1 MLWKWKQKQQIMNY
15 NAEGY
20 YIVDQKLNTQRNPTL
35 VSVIT
40 PVYNAEKYLRKTI
53 NSVLNQSLGMEN
65 LEYILIDDGSTDSSR
80 DILLE
85 YSSKFDNIIVVFL
98 KRNTGT
104 PGRPRNIGI
113 QLASSKYMTFLDA
126 DDWLEPNGLEVLS
139 TILEETSDDYA
150 VGKTIQIQAKGK
162 SIIIGEHES
171 CKERRSESPFSIPH
185 IFHHLG
191 PRARMIKTSVIKD
204 NQIFFPEMK
213 FAEDKQFFIDVLTH
227 CQSISTT
234 QHPIYYLNRIDNQNT
249 RLSNQTNIIQKTNC
263 NLKVINHII
272 NKNLEIEKKKMVLNR
287 LYEFDSITR
296 FFTTPHFQKTRLKRV
311 YYYKFN
317 QVLKTTKKLNYEFS
331 GEFFQPM
338 NKVVY
343 NLYTDRKYKQ
353 LENLF
358 AWDKN
363 EKIKDVIIK
372 DNLPYVVVP
381 FLEDPY
387 KYIRIPMHST
397 FEEEYVDKNKYYLKF
412 KVFGDHLDSL
422 THGLIR
428 DTNNGLLESSLPVN
442 VDESGNG
449 ILELDLELLNHYP
462 SSNYA
467 IFLRFN
473 DYLKINIRKQT
484 QSKNQYQYKNRDFTF
499 YNTTYSNV
507 GLKISSIK

>member
-1 MLWKWKQKQQIMNY
+1 MEWKWKQKQPIMNY

-20 YIVDQKLNTQRNPTL
+20 YIVDQKLNTERKSTI

-53 NSVLNQSLGMEN
+53 DSVLNQSIGIEN
-65 LEYILIDDGSTDSSR
+65 IEFILVDDCSTDTSR

-113 QLASSKYMTFLDA
+113 QLSSSRYISFLDA

-139 TILEETSDDYA
+139 NILAETGDDYA
-150 VGKTIQIQAKGK
+150 VGKTIQIQSIGK
-162 SIIIGEHES
+162 TIIGEHES

-204 NQIFFPEMK
+204 NQIIFPEMK

-227 CQSISTT
+227 CRAISTT
-234 QHPIYYLNRIDNQNT
+234 QHPIYYLNRLDNQNT

-272 NKNLEIEKKKMVLNR
+272 NKKLDLEKEKMVLNR

-296 FFTTPHFQKTRLKRV
+296 FFHTPHFQKTKFKIV
-311 YYYKFN
+311 YYHKFN
-317 QVLKTTKKLNYEFS
+317 QVLKTTKKLSYEFS
-331 GEFFQPM
+331 EEFIQPM

-343 NLYTDRKYKQ
+343 KLFCERKYKQ
-353 LENLF
+353 LESFF
-358 AWDKN
+358 AWEKK
-363 EKIKDVIIK
+363 EKIKEVIIK
-372 DNLPYVVVP
+372 ENRPFVVVP
-381 FLEDPY
+381 FLEDTY
-387 KYIRIPMHST
+387 KYIRIPMHSV
-397 FEEEYVDKNKYYLKF
+397 FVEEYVEKNIYYLKF
-412 KVFGDHLDSL
+412 KVFGDDLESI

-428 DTNNGLLESSLPVN
+428 DTKNALNESSLPVS
-442 VDESGNG
+442 VDKSGDG
-449 ILELDLELLNHYP
+449 LLEIDLKLLNYLP
-462 SSNYA
+462 TSTYS
-467 IFLRFN
+467 IFLCFN
-473 DYLKINIRKQT
+473 DYLKINIRKQI
-484 QSKNQYQYKNRDFTF
+484 QSKNQYQYNHRDFTF
-499 YNTTYSNV
+499 YNTIYSNV
-507 GLKISSIK
+507 GLKITTIS